1 MWDTKVVELA
11 VDNTPSEWENLLS
24 PDVEQHLHGDQ
35 YDPLIRRILVQGINK
50 TWTGNEVNSWIQ
62 CPTTSGSSS
71 SNEDQ
76 MVLQSQW
83 DPSETDDGSICPWHW
98 ATPIQKLTCE
108 WVWPKEL
115 EQPPYNKQGG
125 PLLEL
130 HTEEYAGKI
139 TDEWVVEKL
148 LAMGGLRLA
157 SILNLIFAQQSD
169 H

>member
-1 MWDTKVVELA
+1 MAIE
-11 VDNTPSEWENLLS
+11 NTPSEWEKPLS
-24 PDVEQHLHGDQ
+24 PDVEQHFHGDK

-50 TWTGNEVNSWIQ
+50 TWTGNEVSSWIQ

-98 ATPIQKLTCE
+98 ATPIQKLACE

-115 EQPPYNKQGG
+115 EQPPYDEQGG

-130 HTEEYAGKI
+130 HTKEYAGKI

-148 LAMGGLRLA
+148 LTMGGLRLA

-169 H
+169 N